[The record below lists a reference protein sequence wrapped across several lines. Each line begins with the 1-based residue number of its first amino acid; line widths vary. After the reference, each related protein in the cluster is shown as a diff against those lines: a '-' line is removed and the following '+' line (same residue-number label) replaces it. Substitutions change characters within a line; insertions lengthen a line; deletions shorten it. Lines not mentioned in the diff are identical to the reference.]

1 MARDR
6 ASRLAPVVD
15 MAQRAE
21 RAAAVQLARAQ
32 GQLTQAEVKLGELE
46 RYRSDYQQQWLQS
59 GRQGVSG
66 QWLMNYQRFL
76 SQLES
81 AIGQQQRSV
90 NWYRDNLLKVR
101 QQWQERYA
109 RLEGLRKLVQRYRD
123 EARMAED
130 KREQKQLDELAQR
143 LASVSPL

>member
-66 QWLMNYQRFL
+66 EWLMNYQRFL
-76 SQLES
+76 SQLEQ
-81 AIGQQQRSV
+81 AISQQAQAMRTSTDRRGTFAAIKQIDALLAEITADIRDGQPACQDKLDTI
-90 NWYRDNLLKVR
+90 RDLLADL
-101 QQWQERYA
+101 Y
-109 RLEGLRKLVQRYRD
+109 
-123 EARMAED
+123 M
-130 KREQKQLDELAQR
+130 
-143 LASVSPL
+143 

>member
-6 ASRLAPVVD
+6 AARLAPVVD

-21 RAAAVQLARAQ
+21 RAAAVQLAQAQ
-32 GQLTQAEVKLGELE
+32 AQLKSAEVKLGELE
-46 RYRSDYQQQWLQS
+46 RYRSDYQQQWLAS
-59 GRQGVSG
+59 GQQGVSG

-76 SQLES
+76 SQLEQ
-81 AIGQQQRSV
+81 AIGQQHQAVSWQQGV
-90 NWYRDNLLKVR
+90 VGKAR

-123 EARMAED
+123 EARLAED

-143 LASVSPL
+143 LRQPPAL

>member
-46 RYRSDYQQQWLQS
+46 RYRS
-59 GRQGVSG
+59 G
-66 QWLMNYQRFL
+66 
-76 SQLES
+76 
-81 AIGQQQRSV
+81 
-90 NWYRDNLLKVR
+90 
-101 QQWQERYA
+101 
-109 RLEGLRKLVQRYRD
+109 
-123 EARMAED
+123 
-130 KREQKQLDELAQR
+130 
-143 LASVSPL
+143 

>member
-32 GQLTQAEVKLGELE
+32 GQLTQSEVKLGELE

-66 QWLMNYQRFL
+66 QWLMNY
-76 SQLES
+76 
-81 AIGQQQRSV
+81 
-90 NWYRDNLLKVR
+90 
-101 QQWQERYA
+101 
-109 RLEGLRKLVQRYRD
+109 
-123 EARMAED
+123 
-130 KREQKQLDELAQR
+130 
-143 LASVSPL
+143 